1 MADYVIDHMSTTA
14 VRGAFLLKV
23 VLNLLYG
30 TLSFFITDV
39 QPRWVI
45 GGMFL
50 TAGILNL
57 YPLITLR
64 PTKLI
69 SAALALSVGGCAIR
83 AGAVIWAYAHGTLHS
98 TFPKI
103 FMGVSLWVG
112 LALFGIAT
120 TLGATDQLGRGSG
133 ARGSGHH
140 RRG

>member
-23 VLNLLYG
+23 ILNGLYG

-50 TAGILNL
+50 AAAALNL

-64 PTKLI
+64 PTNVI
-69 SAALALSVGGCAIR
+69 GVALSLSVGGCVLRASAIL
-83 AGAVIWAYAHGTLHS
+83 WAYAHGTLHS

-103 FMGVSLWVG
+103 FMGVSLWIGV
-112 LALFGIAT
+112 ALFGIAT